1 MAAGRDDAHRWYAAG
16 ACRGTPCD
24 PDARPGHRSADD
36 RRGQHNGAAL
46 AATQFNAASIVVT
59 AGDTVHWSLF
69 RGLHTVNTLSE
80 NTPGTPDWGSGTP
93 VSTTFDHTFTTPG
106 TYTYYCSIDA
116 VRAEANAANIDANI
130 DAGDIV
136 LRPRRSRR

>member
-59 AGDTVHWSLF
+59 AGDAVQWSLS
-69 RGLHTVNTLSE
+69 RGLHTVNALSE
-80 NTPGTPDWGSGTP
+80 TTPGAPDWANLTS
-93 VSTTFDHTFTTPG
+93 VNTFDHTFTTSG
-106 TYTYYCSIDA
+106 RYTYYCSIDA

-136 LRPRRSRR
+136 LRPRRLRR